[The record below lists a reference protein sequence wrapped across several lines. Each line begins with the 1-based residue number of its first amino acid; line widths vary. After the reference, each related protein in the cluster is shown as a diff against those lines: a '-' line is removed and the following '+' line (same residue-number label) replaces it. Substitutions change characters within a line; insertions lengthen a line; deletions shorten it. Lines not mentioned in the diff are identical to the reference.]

1 MPKVERFALKVSSNL
16 DKADRQVFNRNHKI
30 GGDMRTA
37 ILRGLRMTVCASA
50 ILSFALCTE
59 TGAYESA
66 PVVDGGTVRGKVT
79 FTGTVPEPKEFE
91 LRRYYDR
98 EYCGVLSDG
107 KGHRVLKEVNLG
119 PEAGLKDVVVV
130 VEGIQKG
137 KPFTF
142 TDAEVEASLCQF
154 LPFVTVV
161 SDKRRITVFNRDP
174 VSHDIQGYAYDQAG
188 VDIVLHRPALHVS
201 GTTDIVQL
209 VKGRKV
215 FTMQC
220 GMHPYMQNWGY
231 AIDNP
236 YYAVTDPT
244 GSFAI
249 GELPAGTYHIKA
261 WHPILGSQE
270 RDITVKPNETVSLD
284 FFFEDK

>member
-1 MPKVERFALKVSSNL
+1 MSKITWAGLWVTICVSAMLSL
-16 DKADRQVFNRNHKI
+16 
-30 GGDMRTA
+30 
-37 ILRGLRMTVCASA
+37 GLCEHA
-50 ILSFALCTE
+50 E
-59 TGAYESA
+59 AYES
-66 PVVDGGTVRGKVT
+66 GTVANGAMVQGKVT
-79 FTGTVPEPKEFE
+79 FSGTVPDPKVFE

-98 EYCGVLSDG
+98 GYCAALSDG
-107 KGHRVLKEVNLG
+107 KGHRLLKEVNVG
-119 PEAGLKDVVVV
+119 PEGGLKDVVVV
-130 VEGIQKG
+130 IEGIEKG
-137 KPFTF
+137 KPFVF

-161 SDKRRITVFNRDP
+161 SDKRKVTVFNRDP
-174 VSHDIQGYAYDQAG
+174 VSHDIQGYAYDQSG

-201 GTTDIVQL
+201 GTTDVVQL

-236 YYAVTDPT
+236 YYAVTSLN

-249 GELPAGTYHIKA
+249 GDLPAGTYYIKA
-261 WHPILGSQE
+261 WHPILGAQE
-270 RDITVKPNETVSLD
+270 RELTVKPNETVSLD
-284 FFFEDK
+284 LSFGAK

>member
-1 MPKVERFALKVSSNL
+1 MKKR
-16 DKADRQVFNRNHKI
+16 I
-30 GGDMRTA
+30 
-37 ILRGLRMTVCASA
+37 ILTGLCLATCAHMVIA
-50 ILSFALCTE
+50 VGLQTDAW
-59 TGAYESA
+59 AYESA
-66 PVVDGGTVRGKVT
+66 TVTNGATLQGKIT
-79 FTGTVPEPKEFE
+79 FTGTAPEPKIFE

-98 EYCGVLSDG
+98 EYCGALSDG
-107 KGHRVLKEVNLG
+107 HGHRLLKEVNLG
-119 PEAGLKDVVVV
+119 SDGGLKDVVVV
-130 VEGIQKG
+130 VEGIEKG

-161 SDKRRITVFNRDP
+161 SDKRKVTVFNRDP
-174 VSHDIQGYAYDQAG
+174 VSHDIQGYAYDQSG

-236 YYAVTDPT
+236 YYAVTGPT
-244 GSFAI
+244 GAFTI
-249 GELPAGTYHIKA
+249 GDLPAGTYHVKA
-261 WHPILGSQE
+261 WHPVLGVQE
-270 RDITVKPNETVSLD
+270 RDVTVKSNGTATLD
-284 FFFEDK
+284 LQFEMK

>member
-1 MPKVERFALKVSSNL
+1 M
-16 DKADRQVFNRNHKI
+16 RQMLLSRLWLVVGIPVLLTF
-30 GGDMRTA
+30 GYRTD
-37 ILRGLRMTVCASA
+37 V
-50 ILSFALCTE
+50 
-59 TGAYESA
+59 GAYESA
-66 PVVDGGTVRGKVT
+66 TVMDGAAVRGKVT
-79 FTGTVPEPKEFE
+79 FAGTVPDPKEFE
-91 LRRYYDR
+91 LRRSPDR
-98 EYCGVLSDG
+98 VYCGALSDG
-107 KGHRVLKEVNLG
+107 NGHRLLKEVNIG
-119 PEAGLKDVVVV
+119 PDGGLKDVVVV
-130 VEGIQKG
+130 VEDVERG

-161 SDKRRITVFNRDP
+161 SDKRRVTVFNRDP
-174 VSHDIQGYAYDQAG
+174 VSHDIQGYVYDQTG
-188 VDIVLHRPALHVS
+188 VDIVLHRPALHES

-236 YYAVTDPT
+236 YYAVTDID

-249 GELPAGTYHIKA
+249 GDLPAGTYHIKA
-261 WHPILGSQE
+261 WHPILGTQE
-270 RDITVKPNETVSLD
+270 RTIAVKPNETVSLD
-284 FFFEDK
+284 WLFDAKRVIE